1 MSGPARP
8 RWRDGGV
15 GGVNRKPIGPDV
27 FAVGGRR
34 AVTEAVRSGRARRVL
49 VAKGGRK
56 TEGLRE
62 MLAEVD
68 ARQIPL
74 EWVELESLAELGVR
88 DHQGVVATVTPPQEL
103 DDAALA
109 EFDFPPDALVVVL
122 DGITDP
128 QNLGAA
134 ARSAEAAGV
143 ALLVSRRHRAA
154 PLTSS
159 AVRASAGALLHLPL
173 ARVTNLTR
181 TIQALKDR
189 GFFVVGLDQ
198 EAPRTIHEEPRPP
211 RPLALVLGSEDT
223 GLSRLVGEACDVLVA
238 VPMRGRTASLNAS
251 VALAVGLFGFALAP
265 DR

>member
-1 MSGPARP
+1 
-8 RWRDGGV
+8 
-15 GGVNRKPIGPDV
+15 
-27 FAVGGRR
+27 
-34 AVTEAVRSGRARRVL
+34 
-49 VAKGGRK
+49 VAKGGQL

-62 MLAEVD
+62 LLAEVD

-74 EWVELESLAELGVR
+74 EWVERDSLDELGAR
-88 DHQGVVATVTPPQEL
+88 DHQGVVATVMPPQEL

-109 EFDFPPDALVVVL
+109 GYELPPDALVVVL

-154 PLTSS
+154 PLTPS
-159 AVRASAGALLHLPL
+159 AVRASAGALLHVPV

-198 EAPRTIHEEPRPP
+198 DAAHTIHEASPPP
-211 RPLALVLGSEDT
+211 RPLVLVLGSEDT
-223 GLSRLVGEACDVLVA
+223 GLSRLVRDACDVLVA
-238 VPMRGRTASLNAS
+238 IPMQGRTASLNAS
-251 VALAVGLFGFALAP
+251 AALAVGLFGFALAP